1 MASDSDIALL
11 VNAAATGTG
20 VRWYG
25 GRGVFYVH
33 SATFSGATIK
43 LQCSFDDSTYVDVD
57 AAGDSNVTLTAA
69 GQGGF
74 ELPPCF
80 LRAAITGGPPS
91 AVFAYA
97 RGTRVG
103 VD

>member
-11 VNAAATGTG
+11 ENAAATGSG

-33 SATFSGATIK
+33 SATFSGATIT
-43 LQCSFDDSTYVDVD
+43 LQWSIDNSTFVNVDRS
-57 AAGDSNVTLTAA
+57 GDTYCTLTAA
-69 GQGGF
+69 GQGAF

-80 LRAAITGGPPS
+80 LRASISGGPPS
-91 AVFAYA
+91 AVFAYV
-97 RGTRVG
+97 RGTRV
-103 VD
+103 D

>member
-11 VNAAATGTG
+11 ENGTATGSG

-43 LQCSFDDSTYVDVD
+43 LQWSIDNSTWVDVD
-57 AAGDSNVTLTAA
+57 RSGDSFVTLTAA
-69 GQGGF
+69 GSGGF

-80 LRAAITGGPPS
+80 LRVAISSGPPS
-91 AVFAYA
+91 AVYAYA
-97 RGTRVG
+97 RGTRV
-103 VD
+103 D